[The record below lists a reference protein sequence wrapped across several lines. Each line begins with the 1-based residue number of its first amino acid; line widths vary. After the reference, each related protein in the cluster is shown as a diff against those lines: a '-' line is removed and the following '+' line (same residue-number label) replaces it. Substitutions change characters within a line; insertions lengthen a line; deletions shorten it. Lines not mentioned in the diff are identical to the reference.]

1 MEQLRILHCLRAPVG
16 GLFRHV
22 RDLATEQARRGHRV
36 GVLYDQT
43 ASDSLT
49 EERLARLAPHLDL
62 GLHRA
67 PMARSLGLSDLPA
80 YQRAR
85 DLIETLGIDVAHG
98 HGAKGGAYARL
109 AVRTLRQRG
118 ADITTFYTP
127 HSGSLHFAP
136 GTMQARIF
144 MSLER
149 QLMAMTD
156 GLIFESGFARAR
168 YLQRVGGANIAQR
181 VVFNGVTEGEFAPR
195 VLDADASELLFI
207 GELRQLKGVDVLL
220 RALVEVRE
228 TFPARLT
235 IVGEGSE
242 GDAFKAL
249 APELGLGEHVR
260 FTGALPAREAFALGR
275 ILVVPSRAESLP
287 YVVLEAAAAGCPL
300 IATDVGGIPEIVKQT
315 NVALVPADDTNRLAA
330 RVCELLGDPA
340 MAERQAAQLKA
351 RVREQFTVE
360 TMTDQILEFYGNA
373 AAALAA

>member
-1 MEQLRILHCLRAPVG
+1 M
-16 GLFRHV
+16 
-22 RDLATEQARRGHRV
+22 
-36 GVLYDQT
+36 
-43 ASDSLT
+43 
-49 EERLARLAPHLDL
+49 
-62 GLHRA
+62 
-67 PMARSLGLSDLPA
+67 
-80 YQRAR
+80 
-85 DLIETLGIDVAHG
+85 
-98 HGAKGGAYARL
+98 
-109 AVRTLRQRG
+109 
-118 ADITTFYTP
+118 
-127 HSGSLHFAP
+127 
-136 GTMQARIF
+136 
-144 MSLER
+144 
-149 QLMAMTD
+149 
-156 GLIFESGFARAR
+156 
-168 YLQRVGGANIAQR
+168 
-181 VVFNGVTEGEFAPR
+181 
-195 VLDADASELLFI
+195 
-207 GELRQLKGVDVLL
+207 DVLL

-242 GDAFKAL
+242 GDAFKTL
-249 APELGLGEHVR
+249 ARELGLGEHVR

-315 NVALVPADDTNRLAA
+315 DVALVPADDAGRLAA